1 MPRLAHALSWPN
13 DKPSTGHYK
22 ITQFCY
28 LPRYCRRYS
37 TECLADHTALGDK
50 NEGNRLTV
58 IATGPRWP
66 VRLFMLQT
74 VSQTALAARFALTM
88 TVRLSTRCL
97 TKSTAWIRTRI
108 MAAIPVPARSVRG
121 RMKHWKVH
129 RCRRSKASGSGRGD
143 SALAGRDW
151 HSPANLNDG
160 AATSSMSLLDK
171 P

>member
-58 IATGPRWP
+58 IATPRWP
-66 VRLFMLQT
+66 VRLLLQT

-88 TVRLSTRCL
+88 TVRLPTRCL

-108 MAAIPVPARSVRG
+108 MAAIPVPCPIGQG

-129 RCRRSKASGSGRGD
+129 RCRRSKAS
-143 SALAGRDW
+143 
-151 HSPANLNDG
+151 
-160 AATSSMSLLDK
+160 AADRATVRWRVATGIR
-171 P
+171 PPI

>member
-58 IATGPRWP
+58 IATDRAGQSGFCCRLSAKRHW
-66 VRLFMLQT
+66 RLFCINDDGTTTDT
-74 VSQTALAARFALTM
+74 VPNEVNGMDTYSNNGGYTSSLPDRSGADEALEGSS
-88 TVRLSTRCL
+88 LSTQQG
-97 TKSTAWIRTRI
+97 
-108 MAAIPVPARSVRG
+108 V
-121 RMKHWKVH
+121 
-129 RCRRSKASGSGRGD
+129 GSGQSD

>member
-58 IATGPRWP
+58 IATDRAGQSGFCCRPSAKRHW
-66 VRLFMLQT
+66 RLFCINDDGTTTDT
-74 VSQTALAARFALTM
+74 VPNEVNGMDTYSNNGGYTSSLPDRSGADEALEGSS
-88 TVRLSTRCL
+88 LSTQQG
-97 TKSTAWIRTRI
+97 
-108 MAAIPVPARSVRG
+108 V
-121 RMKHWKVH
+121 
-129 RCRRSKASGSGRGD
+129 GSGQSD

-151 HSPANLNDG
+151 HSPANL
-160 AATSSMSLLDK
+160 K
-171 P
+171 

>member
-58 IATGPRWP
+58 IATDRSGQSGFCCRLSAKRHW
-66 VRLFMLQT
+66 RLF
-74 VSQTALAARFALTM
+74 FALTM
-88 TVRLSTRCL
+88 TVRLPTRCL

-108 MAAIPVPARSVRG
+108 MAAIPVPCPIGQG

-129 RCRRSKASGSGRGD
+129 RCRRSKAS
-143 SALAGRDW
+143 
-151 HSPANLNDG
+151 
-160 AATSSMSLLDK
+160 AADRATVRWQVATGIR
-171 P
+171 PPI

>member
-1 MPRLAHALSWPN
+1 MPRLAHALSSPN

-37 TECLADHTALGDK
+37 TECLADHTATGDK

-58 IATGPRWP
+58 IASDRAGQSGFCCRLSAKRHW
-66 VRLFMLQT
+66 RLFCINDDGTTTDT
-74 VSQTALAARFALTM
+74 VPNEVNGMDTYSNNGGYTSSLPDRSGADEALEGSS
-88 TVRLSTRCL
+88 LSTQQ
-97 TKSTAWIRTRI
+97 
-108 MAAIPVPARSVRG
+108 VV
-121 RMKHWKVH
+121 
-129 RCRRSKASGSGRGD
+129 GSGQSD

>member
-1 MPRLAHALSWPN
+1 MPRLTHALSRPN

-58 IATGPRWP
+58 IATDRAGQSGFCCRLSAKRHW
-66 VRLFMLQT
+66 RLFCINDDGTTTDT
-74 VSQTALAARFALTM
+74 VPNEVNGMDTYSNNGGYTSSLPDRSGADEALEGSS
-88 TVRLSTRCL
+88 LSTQQG
-97 TKSTAWIRTRI
+97 
-108 MAAIPVPARSVRG
+108 V
-121 RMKHWKVH
+121 
-129 RCRRSKASGSGRGD
+129 GSGQSD